1 MRGGEPLGGFEDF
14 DQLVEAKFSAQKS
27 CLHSM
32 AHAPTT
38 PPSSRLPFQTMG
50 SNEVFAINCYL
61 GPADYQKHDR
71 YMFVTDTGIKSLK
84 LPKYFYPSGGDTA
97 ELPRNVI
104 HFKENNIDYY
114 IVPNI
119 VGEPIVHTADQLP
132 RIAQELGTSLNRIR
146 NEYIKKYEDHLRSIG
161 QSSAINLQY
170 SSDEEVSEIMSCLS
184 KKQQN
189 AVKEYMGGKFRGTI
203 PAYSTIV
210 NDHNLFSNL
219 PEAQREKYRL
229 AWSQLKQRVMDDV
242 IESNPVCQSVL
253 SFEEIDKAFEDN
265 WGRNKDIYSRIH
277 TRFFNN

>member
-1 MRGGEPLGGFEDF
+1 MLKIQIILATLLFSHHSQARFCAAEPLGGFEDF

-71 YMFVTDTGIKSLK
+71 YMFVTD
-84 LPKYFYPSGGDTA
+84 
-97 ELPRNVI
+97 
-104 HFKENNIDYY
+104 
-114 IVPNI
+114 
-119 VGEPIVHTADQLP
+119 
-132 RIAQELGTSLNRIR
+132 
-146 NEYIKKYEDHLRSIG
+146 EYIKKYEDHLRSIG
-161 QSSAINLQY
+161 QISAINLQY

-219 PEAQREKYRL
+219 PEA
-229 AWSQLKQRVMDDV
+229 
-242 IESNPVCQSVL
+242 IIL
-253 SFEEIDKAFEDN
+253 SSHHSEDN
-265 WGRNKDIYSRIH
+265 HGSLSCQKFCFGRYYRDTSLFQVNV
-277 TRFFNN
+277 